1 MDRRAE
7 YSDPQI
13 IRFRYAEALDRC
25 DPSLRLKF
33 PVKHRIPHG
42 KVLRMLLTEELDDQI
57 SKDWL
62 ESRVGFTSDN
72 IAMYAFVYEIEPGSL
87 NCNVS

>member
-1 MDRRAE
+1 
-7 YSDPQI
+7 
-13 IRFRYAEALDRC
+13 
-25 DPSLRLKF
+25 
-33 PVKHRIPHG
+33 
-42 KVLRMLLTEELDDQI
+42 MLLTEELDDQI

-87 NCNVS
+87 NCNIS